1 MAEFKIDGRMTVRT
15 LKESFKNEFE
25 GTLRV
30 YNGREKADDNVTLAT
45 IRKVDDVKSGDYV
58 CRASR
63 TVGKFEEEMMEVF
76 GIKVQVA
83 SPDDWVLA
91 LDGITLANLKNI
103 KPKATKADMEELVAY
118 KRKVKP
124 EGDMVAE
131 TGTTVTDSS
140 ESKIK
145 LDYIHTSRPVFD
157 FHFKKIDWEL
167 NEENLEK
174 HRDSENNE
182 SEYIDFFGAV
192 MVRATDDFGDF
203 NTKLYADGDIVDM
216 LYNAMED
223 KNEYLEEG
231 WQTVD
236 VYYTTVCECYGA
248 GKSYEHGQD
257 FGYVLSSL
265 LGCDDNDYSFDMD
278 CEVICRA
285 VWEDATQT
293 WITNDWG
300 EWDDDINLDFD
311 ALVEYKKDP
320 EASAGKIEVKM
331 PKMQCLNTNNKPLFE
346 FEATS
351 VEGEAGNG
359 FIEIELAGKYGFIN
373 EKGEKVTP
381 CKYGHAGRFSS
392 NGLANVEID
401 GKYGFINEKGEEVIP
416 CRYDNASSF
425 YNGCFA
431 WVKID
436 GKYGFINE
444 KGEVVIPCQYV
455 SVDTFSSNGLAKV
468 KTDGKWGFINE
479 KGEVVIPCC
488 YDFAYRF
495 SSNGL
500 VKVIIDGKYGFINE
514 KGEEVIPCQYNVD
527 KNDYD
532 EGFSSNGLAKV
543 KTDGK
548 CGFINEKGEEVI
560 PCRFDKADSFLSNG
574 LAVVKINGKYGLIN
588 EKGEQVTP
596 CQYDIINNFYEG
608 LSIVKIDDMRGFINE
623 KGEEVIPC
631 RYDDADNFG
640 GGFSR
645 VKIDDKYGVINNKG
659 EVVIPIEYS
668 ELTLDNSGL
677 IFVKK

>member
-131 TGTTVTDSS
+131 TETTVTDSS

-320 EASAGKIEVKM
+320 EAAAGKIEVEM

-381 CKYGHAGRFSS
+381 CKYDHAGRFSS

-444 KGEVVIPCQYV
+444 KGEVVIPC
-455 SVDTFSSNGLAKV
+455 
-468 KTDGKWGFINE
+468 
-479 KGEVVIPCC
+479 C

-514 KGEEVIPCQYNVD
+514 KGEEVIPCQYDVD

-548 CGFINEKGEEVI
+548 WGFINEKGEEVI

-608 LSIVKIDDMRGFINE
+608 LSIVKIDDMWGFINE

-631 RYDDADNFG
+631 RYDDANNFG

>member
-103 KPKATKADMEELVAY
+103 KSKATKADMEELVAY

-320 EASAGKIEVKM
+320 EAAAGKIEVEM

-381 CKYGHAGRFSS
+381 CKYDHAGRFSS

-444 KGEVVIPCQYV
+444 KGEVVIPCQYDSADTFSSNGLAKV
-455 SVDTFSSNGLAKV
+455 KIDGKYGFINEKGEVVIPCQYDSVDTFSSNGLAKV
-468 KTDGKWGFINE
+468 KTDGKW
-479 KGEVVIPCC
+479 
-488 YDFAYRF
+488 
-495 SSNGL
+495 
-500 VKVIIDGKYGFINE
+500 
-514 KGEEVIPCQYNVD
+514 
-527 KNDYD
+527 
-532 EGFSSNGLAKV
+532 
-543 KTDGK
+543 
-548 CGFINEKGEEVI
+548 GFINEKGEEVI

-588 EKGEQVTP
+588 EKGEEVTP
-596 CQYDIINNFYEG
+596 CQYNIINNFYEG
-608 LSIVKIDDMRGFINE
+608 LSMVKIDDTWGFINE

>member
-131 TGTTVTDSS
+131 TETTVTDSS

-320 EASAGKIEVKM
+320 EAAAGKIEVEM

-381 CKYGHAGRFSS
+381 CKYDHAGRFSS

-444 KGEVVIPCQYV
+444 KGEVVIPCQYD
-455 SVDTFSSNGLAKV
+455 SADTFSSNGLAKV
-468 KTDGKWGFINE
+468 K
-479 KGEVVIPCC
+479 
-488 YDFAYRF
+488 
-495 SSNGL
+495 
-500 VKVIIDGKYGFINE
+500 IDGKYGFINE
-514 KGEEVIPCQYNVD
+514 KGEEVIPCQYDVD

-548 CGFINEKGEEVI
+548 WGFINEKGEEVI

-608 LSIVKIDDMRGFINE
+608 LSIVKIDDMWGFINE

-631 RYDDADNFG
+631 RYDDANNFG

>member
-30 YNGREKADDNVTLAT
+30 YNGREKADDNVTLAS

-131 TGTTVTDSS
+131 TETTVTDSS

-320 EASAGKIEVKM
+320 EAAAGKIEVEM

-381 CKYGHAGRFSS
+381 CKYDHAGRFSS

-444 KGEVVIPCQYV
+444 KGEVVIPCQY
-455 SVDTFSSNGLAKV
+455 
-468 KTDGKWGFINE
+468 
-479 KGEVVIPCC
+479 
-488 YDFAYRF
+488 
-495 SSNGL
+495 
-500 VKVIIDGKYGFINE
+500 
-514 KGEEVIPCQYNVD
+514 NVD

-548 CGFINEKGEEVI
+548 WGFINEKGEEVI

-608 LSIVKIDDMRGFINE
+608 LSIVKIDDMSGFINE

>member
-381 CKYGHAGRFSS
+381 CKYDHAGRFSS

-444 KGEVVIPCQYV
+444 KGEVVIPCQYD

-514 KGEEVIPCQYNVD
+514 KGEEVIPCQYDVD

-548 CGFINEKGEEVI
+548 WGFINEKGEEVI

>member
-131 TGTTVTDSS
+131 TETTVTDSS

-320 EASAGKIEVKM
+320 EAAAGKIEVEM

-381 CKYGHAGRFSS
+381 CKYDHAGRFSS

-444 KGEVVIPCQYV
+444 KGEVVIPCQYD

-514 KGEEVIPCQYNVD
+514 KGEEVIPCQYDVD

-548 CGFINEKGEEVI
+548 WGFINEKGEEVI

-608 LSIVKIDDMRGFINE
+608 LSIVKIDDMWGFINE

-631 RYDDADNFG
+631 RYDDANNFG